1 MCMCVY
7 EYNRL
12 FEKYATR
19 QTFACQF
26 EVLTEMWE
34 LNSAYRVKCFL
45 NLIFTKYFYKNTQM
59 SFLTTPSLTRRTVAN
74 HFPCIRGNAT
84 CFPGSRGRRLAS
96 RQLFRELTCTCAQFV
111 CCHVDVFWISTVTDN
126 FWRKSSWKSG
136 RRTFHVSYFAWV
148 AAEANLFSREP
159 TKAAF
164 HGFPRLHEKTGSFSE
179 YEKPASCTQYT
190 QWAAWADT

>member
-1 MCMCVY
+1 MCVCVY

-12 FEKYATR
+12 FEKYAKR

-84 CFPGSRGRRLAS
+84 CFSGSLGRRLAS
-96 RQLFRELTCTCAQFV
+96 RQLFRDS
-111 CCHVDVFWISTVTDN
+111 HV
-126 FWRKSSWKSG
+126 
-136 RRTFHVSYFAWV
+136 HV
-148 AAEANLFSREP
+148 
-159 TKAAF
+159 
-164 HGFPRLHEKTGSFSE
+164 HRL
-179 YEKPASCTQYT
+179 YVVM
-190 QWAAWADT
+190 